1 MSSIGMNLGMKLTLG
16 QTIGPRMIQS
26 MEILQMPLT
35 ELQERLEAELQEN
48 PFLEL
53 RERTTDGEAPREFNA
68 DGILK
73 HDETGSLEFS
83 RMDEI
88 NKDWGD
94 HFDSDHRPSRS
105 ALEELGDRKLDMMQ
119 NVAEAPVSLQK
130 HCIEQLH
137 TQDITPDQL
146 ELCEYVLSHLD
157 GNGYL
162 LRHDHETGKI
172 EPYTLEDLAFGYAE
186 RPVNADDIEEA
197 ILTIQTLDPSGL
209 AARNPKECLLLQVS
223 PDSPVAEIL
232 RTIIRQHLEDVAH
245 HRLQNIHKQTN
256 YHLDDIFEAI
266 TELKKLDPKPGSRF
280 AAPSLRAIKPE
291 VVVERTEDGDYTV
304 RLADDFLP
312 PVRINK
318 EYLAVK
324 KDRRQPKPVR
334 DMLKDKFQKAQWLLS
349 AIEQRKDTLRRVTQE
364 IVRHQRAFFD
374 LGPDQ
379 IQPLKM
385 EQIAERVGVHVTTV
399 SRAVDDK
406 YMQTPRG
413 IFPLRRFFGGG
424 TKSADGQD
432 VAWETIKTKLLEFIA
447 EEDKKEPLSDEALM
461 AKFELAGLSVAR
473 RTVTKYREELAIPTS
488 RQRRTLSG
496 NS

>member
-26 MEILQMPLT
+26 MEILQMPLA
-35 ELQERLEAELQEN
+35 ELQERLDAELQEN
-48 PFLEL
+48 PFLEV
-53 RERTTDGEAPREFNA
+53 RERTTDGEAPKEFNA

-73 HDETGSLEFS
+73 HDETGSLEFN

-119 NVAEAPVSLQK
+119 NVAEAPVSLQQ
-130 HCIEQLH
+130 HCLDQLH
-137 TQDITPDQL
+137 AQGLPADEL

-157 GNGYL
+157 NNGYL
-162 LRHDHETGKI
+162 LRHDPDSTRI
-172 EPYTLEDLAFGYAE
+172 EPYTLEELAFGYAE
-186 RPVNADDIEEA
+186 RPVTADDIEEA
-197 ILTIQTLDPSGL
+197 ILTIQELDPPGL
-209 AARNPKECLLLQVS
+209 AARTTKECLLLQV
-223 PDSPVAEIL
+223 PADSPVADVL
-232 RTIIRQHLEDVAH
+232 RTIIRQHLEDVAY
-245 HRLQNIHKQTN
+245 HRLQLIQKQTN
-256 YHLDDIFEAI
+256 YDSDDILEAVQ
-266 TELKKLDPKPGSRF
+266 ELKTLDPKPGSRF
-280 AAPSLRAIKPE
+280 ATPAARAIKPE

-312 PVRINK
+312 PVRISK

-364 IVRHQRAFFD
+364 IVKHQRAFFD
-374 LGPDQ
+374 LGPDH

-424 TKSADGQD
+424 MKSADGVD
-432 VAWETIKTKLLEFIA
+432 VAWETIKSKLLEFIS
-447 EEDKKEPLSDEALM
+447 EEDKNEPLSDEALV
-461 AKFELAGLSVAR
+461 AKFTEAGLSVAR
-473 RTVTKYREELAIPTS
+473 RTVTKYREALKIPTS
-488 RQRRTLSG
+488 RQRRNWNG
-496 NS
+496 N